1 MIRDVKLISYLP
13 QFIQDYREIKE
24 ILKNEDPE
32 IFGLNTE
39 IEQFRN
45 NQFILTCDEVGIGRF
60 EKLLGIA
67 PSNEDTLNAR
77 ISRVITRWN
86 NSIPY
91 TFRGLVE
98 KLDALCGS
106 ENYVILPKFND
117 YELELT
123 VHLPLSGQVDE
134 LEYLLS
140 YMIPANIAVLS
151 SNMLD
156 YQALGTLY
164 TASTNIAVRSFTI
177 TSELT
182 REIIAEGSFRNGST
196 LIKVLEYTIN

>member
-1 MIRDVKLISYLP
+1 MVRDEKLISYLP
-13 QFIQDYREIKE
+13 QYIQDYREIKQ
-24 ILKNEDPE
+24 ILNSEDPE
-32 IFGLNTE
+32 ILTLNVE
-39 IEQFRN
+39 IDQFKN
-45 NQFILTCDEVGIGRF
+45 NQFILSCNETGIKEF
-60 EKLLGIA
+60 EDLLKIS
-67 PSNEDTLNAR
+67 PSPDDTLEAR
-77 ISRVITRWN
+77 ISRVLARWN
-86 NSIPY
+86 DSIPY
-91 TFRGLVE
+91 TYRGLIE
-98 KLDALCGS
+98 KLDTLCGS
-106 ENYVILPKFND
+106 GNYIIFPKFND

-156 YQALGTLY
+156 YQAIGTLY